1 MRYGG
6 ARIQLCPFFG
16 LHACENSYAQRSAL
30 CYSGPTMQRLFLL
43 PLTALAFLLAAH
55 ATSAQKFQPKTIQFK
70 GAPEYSDQELLAAAG
85 LKKGATLTVDEMKG
99 HFQQLMDTGVFE
111 NVLYK
116 FDGIDLVYSLKPA
129 TNMYPIQ
136 FENLP
141 LTPGKDMDA
150 KLHDR
155 FPLYHGKVPSEGG
168 LLESVRGAVEEM
180 LAAQGVKATIMA
192 TPFTDQKLRQVTAIS
207 FFITTPP
214 VEVGEIHFDAAAL
227 TDPKAQE
234 ILSKQTG
241 SPYDRAG
248 SPNQI
253 ATNLGNYYR
262 DKGNL
267 EVDVQASPQF
277 PAAASADAIQV
288 PFKVSVST
296 GPLYRIQSIQ
306 LAPDMVVSQA
316 DFDRQS
322 HIHPGDVADRAR
334 VLENWEF
341 LARQYHNKGYMKAE
355 VHPLPSFDRAK
366 GTVTFAVTADPGQVY
381 NMGTL
386 KIENVG
392 DDIRTLMLAA
402 WKMPVGSVFN
412 EGAVRG
418 FYAIG
423 DRNPTLNR
431 LFAAVNC
438 KYTLTLNDDTHTVDV
453 VLRLEKRP

>member
-1 MRYGG
+1 
-6 ARIQLCPFFG
+6 
-16 LHACENSYAQRSAL
+16 
-30 CYSGPTMQRLFLL
+30 MQRLLL
-43 PLTALAFLLAAH
+43 ICSAALALIV
-55 ATSAQKFQPKTIQFK
+55 ATHPAGAQKFQPKTIQFK

-85 LKKGATLTVDEMKG
+85 LKKGVTLTVDEMKG

-111 NVLYK
+111 NVAYK
-116 FDGIDLVYSLKPA
+116 FDGSDLVYSLKPA
-129 TNMYPIQ
+129 ANMYPIR

-141 LTPGKDMDA
+141 IAPGKDLDA

-192 TPFTDQKLRQVTAIS
+192 TPFTDQKLREVTAIS
-207 FFITTPP
+207 FFITAPP
-214 VEVGEIHFDAAAL
+214 VEVGEIHLDTAAA

-234 ILSKQTG
+234 ILGKQSG
-241 SPYDRAG
+241 SPYDREG

-262 DKGNL
+262 DKGYL
-267 EVDVQASPQF
+267 EVDVQATPQF
-277 PAAASADAIQV
+277 PATTSAEAIHV
-288 PFKVSVST
+288 PFNLSLST
-296 GPLYRIQSIQ
+296 GPLYRIQSIE
-306 LAPDMVVSQA
+306 LAPEMVVSQA

-322 HIHPGDVADRAR
+322 RIHPGDVADRVR

-355 VHPLPSFDRAK
+355 VHPAPSFDRAK
-366 GTVTFAVTADPGQVY
+366 GTVTFAVTADAGPVY

-386 KIENVG
+386 KIENVS
-392 DDIRTLMLAA
+392 DDIRTIMLAA
-402 WKMPVGSVFN
+402 WMMPAGAVFN
-412 EGAVRG
+412 EGTVRG

-423 DRNPTLNR
+423 DRNPKLNR